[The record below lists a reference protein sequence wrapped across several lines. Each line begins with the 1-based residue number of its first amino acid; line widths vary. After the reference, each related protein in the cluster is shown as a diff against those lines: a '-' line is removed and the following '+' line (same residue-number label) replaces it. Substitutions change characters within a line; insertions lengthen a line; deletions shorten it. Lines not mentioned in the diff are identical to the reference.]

1 MKSSGVSLVQD
12 RRKRLLRRLGLEAA
26 QHVIGPELDDQ
37 RVGVRRHGPVI
48 SRQPVCGR
56 IAGHPG
62 VEDIHVQTPG
72 AKRRLQTIREGLAG
86 RQAEAGGQAVS
97 EDDEANRPGLARRS
111 CRENDRECDRLDEE
125 EPMPI

>member
-1 MKSSGVSLVQD
+1 MPLGEPAQDLPESLARQ
-12 RRKRLLRRLGLEAA
+12 LRIKAA
-26 QHVIGPELDDQ
+26 QHVVGAELDDQ

-62 VEDIHVQTPG
+62 VEDIHVPTPG

-97 EDDEANRPGLARRS
+97 QDDEANRPGRARRS
-111 CRENDRECDRLDEE
+111 RRENHRECDRLDEE